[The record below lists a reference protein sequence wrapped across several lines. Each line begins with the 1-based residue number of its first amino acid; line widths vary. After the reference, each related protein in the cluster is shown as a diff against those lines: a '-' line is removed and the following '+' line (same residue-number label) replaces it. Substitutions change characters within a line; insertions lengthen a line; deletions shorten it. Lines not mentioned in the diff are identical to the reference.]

1 MLWFGGDTNGWGYAL
16 MAISMLVFWGLV
28 IAGVVLLVRYLG
40 SSGQIDVGSLTP
52 RTPEQL
58 LAERFAHGEIDEH
71 EYSSRLATLSE
82 LVRS

>member
-1 MLWFGGDTNGWGYAL
+1 MFWFGGDTNGWGYVP
-16 MAISMLVFWGLV
+16 MAMSMLVFWGLV

-40 SSGQIDVGSLTP
+40 RSGQIDVGPLTA

-71 EYSSRLATLSE
+71 EYSNRLATLRE